1 MSHYKEFKMGLIDE
15 DEFRMACQMEFAGEE
30 DERNGDEIGKNG
42 QQLDFQFCDIGEH
55 FVQLPHDGGDGES
68 REIHRQ

>member
-30 DERNGDEIGKNG
+30 DDKESEEEDGRNSK
-42 QQLDFQFCDIGEH
+42 
-55 FVQLPHDGGDGES
+55 S
-68 REIHRQ
+68 